1 MRQPPDAGPALD
13 ARTEPGRPTVSL
25 IVPCYNAAKT
35 LRLCLE
41 SVLAQTRRPDEIVVV
56 DDASTDGSAD
66 IAEELGCRV
75 IRLPENRGVSTAR
88 NTGVEHTS
96 GEIIFFLDSD
106 VALRPD
112 AVANALEI
120 LERDPEC
127 GCVHGVYDTEP
138 LIDDGP
144 VEWYRILHAVHWRR
158 RHLGPVNSVIFALAA
173 VRRDVL
179 EQAGKLDERLRDSE
193 DVEYS
198 SRLAARCRIVPTDTV
213 VGRHDDG
220 GRLLPVLAEQWRRA
234 LPLIPLLVVAAS
246 RKGGKQEHANH
257 PAGILACALAL
268 VHVALLAVPAVLVAG
283 FVLADPELPR
293 FVRRERGTAF
303 AVYFMAVHL
312 AVHVALVAGLVAGA
326 PRAIPLLASRLKD
339 KGSVKEISG
348 GRVPY
353 CSRNPH

>member
-1 MRQPPDAGPALD
+1 MRQPPDDGPAPD
-13 ARTEPGRPTVSL
+13 VRTEPGRPTVSL

-56 DDASTDGSAD
+56 DDASTDGSAE

-75 IRLPENRGVSTAR
+75 IRLPENRGVSAAR

-106 VALRPD
+106 VALRAD
-112 AVANALEI
+112 AIANALEI

-144 VEWYRILHAVHWRR
+144 VERYRILHAVHWRR

-179 EQAGKLDERLRDSE
+179 EQAGRLDESLRDSE

-198 SRLAARCRIVPTDTV
+198 SRLSALCRIVLTDTV

-220 GRLLPVLAEQWRRA
+220 SRLLPILAEQWRRA

-268 VHVALLAVPAVLVAG
+268 ATLPLALVNVALLAVPAVLVAG

-326 PRAIPLLASRLKD
+326 PRAIPLLISRLRD
-339 KGSVKEISG
+339 KG
-348 GRVPY
+348 
-353 CSRNPH
+353 